1 MEKKEM
7 LEAMADCEFFNGLET
22 ADLDKLSP
30 LCRAR
35 NYKSGEY
42 VFTQGDAGEY
52 LYVIVTGQV
61 VLERAVNLGI
71 RKGTVAIEALE
82 KGRVLG
88 CWSTLLG
95 ERHILMS
102 SAVCQKPTR
111 LITLRGADL
120 RGLMHSNKELGF
132 NVMEKFCFLL
142 RDRVQAAYGALEK
155 I

>member
-1 MEKKEM
+1 MEKKEIVA
-7 LEAMADCEFFNGLET
+7 AMAGCEFFNGLEA
-22 ADLDKLSP
+22 ADLDKLLL
-30 LCRAR
+30 LCRER

-42 VFTQGDAGEY
+42 VFTQGDDGEY

-61 VLERAVNLGI
+61 LLERAINLGV
-71 RKGTVAIEALE
+71 RKGTVAIESLE

-111 LITLRGADL
+111 LVTMRGADL

>member
-1 MEKKEM
+1 MENKEM
-7 LEAMADCEFFNGLET
+7 LTALAGCEFFQGLQS
-22 ADLDKLSP
+22 ADLDKLVP
-30 LCRAR
+30 LCKERS
-35 NYKSGEY
+35 YKNGEA
-42 VFTQGDAGEY
+42 VFTQGADGEY
-52 LYVIVTGQV
+52 LYVIVNGQV
-61 VLERAVNLGI
+61 SLERSIDLGV
-71 RKGTVAIEALE
+71 RKGTVTIEALE

-95 ERHILMS
+95 EQHVLMS

-111 LITLRGADL
+111 LLALRGADL
-120 RGLMHSNKELGF
+120 RYLMHSNKDLGF

>member
-1 MEKKEM
+1 MEKKEIQ
-7 LEAMADCEFFNGLET
+7 AAVAGCEFFNGLEA
-22 ADLDKLSP
+22 ADIDKLLP
-30 LCRAR
+30 ICRER
-35 NYKSGEY
+35 NYKSGQY
-42 VFTQGDAGEY
+42 VFTQGDVGEY

-61 VLERAVNLGI
+61 LLERTVNLGV
-71 RKGTVAIEALE
+71 RKGTVTIEALE

-102 SAVCQKPTR
+102 SAICQKPTR
-111 LITLRGADL
+111 LLTMRGADL

>member
-7 LEAMADCEFFNGLET
+7 QAALAGCEFFQGLQA
-22 ADLDKLSP
+22 ADLDKLLP
-30 LCRAR
+30 LCHAKR
-35 NYKSGEY
+35 YQSGEV
-42 VFTQGDAGEY
+42 VFTQGTDGEY
-52 LYVIVTGQV
+52 LYVIVSGQV
-61 VLERAVNLGI
+61 VLERAIDLGV
-71 RKGTVAIEALE
+71 RKGTVTIEALE

-95 ERHILMS
+95 EQHVLMS

-111 LITLRGADL
+111 LLTLRGADL
-120 RGLMHSNKELGF
+120 RNLMHSNKDLGF

>member
-1 MEKKEM
+1 MEKKEIQA
-7 LEAMADCEFFNGLET
+7 AMAGCEFFNGLEV
-22 ADLDKLSP
+22 ADFDKLLP
-30 LCRAR
+30 ICRER
-35 NYKSGEY
+35 NYKSGQY
-42 VFTQGDAGEY
+42 VFTQGDVGEY

-61 VLERAVNLGI
+61 LLERTVNLGV
-71 RKGTVAIEALE
+71 RKGTVTIEALE

-102 SAVCQKPTR
+102 SAICQKPTR
-111 LITLRGADL
+111 LLTMRGADL

>member
-1 MEKKEM
+1 MEKIEM
-7 LEAMADCEFFNGLET
+7 QAAMAGCEFFNGLEA
-22 ADLDKLSP
+22 ADIVKLLP
-30 LCRAR
+30 ICRER

-42 VFTQGDAGEY
+42 VFTQGDDGEY

-61 VLERAVNLGI
+61 LLERAVNLGV
-71 RKGTVAIEALE
+71 RKGTVAIEVLE

-102 SAVCQKPTR
+102 SAICQKPTR
-111 LITLRGADL
+111 LLTMRGADL

>member
-1 MEKKEM
+1 MEKKEIQA
-7 LEAMADCEFFNGLET
+7 AMAGCEFFSGLEA
-22 ADLDKLSP
+22 ADLDRLLP
-30 LCRAR
+30 LCREK
-35 NYKSGEY
+35 NFKSGET
-42 VFTQGDAGEY
+42 VFTQGDVGEY
-52 LYVIVTGQV
+52 LYVIVSGQV
-61 VLERAVNLGI
+61 ILERSVNLGL
-71 RKGTVAIEALE
+71 RKGTVTIEALE

-102 SAVCQKPTR
+102 SAICQKPTR
-111 LITLRGADL
+111 LLAIRGTDL
-120 RGLMHSNKELGF
+120 RDLVHSNKELGF